1 MIAARASIPAPREP
15 APPIVGRL
23 IDGAD
28 DPLMTAGEVALLLR
42 VTTAWVYAQTRA
54 NHIPHVQLGR
64 YVRYRHSAVLG
75 WLEEMERGA
84 GGDSRLRKVV

>member
-15 APPIVGRL
+15 APPVVGRL

-64 YVRYRHSAVLG
+64 YVRYRRSAVLH
-75 WLEEMERGA
+75 WLEEIEQESV
-84 GGDSRLRKVV
+84 GGSRW